1 LDFGDAVPAMAKF
14 YAPRRDEGREH
25 QPLRLAGKEYDK
37 GLSLYPRTA
46 IEYRVPSG
54 MKKFKAAAGIDD
66 AVRETGNARLAIS
79 ADGKTLFDRAIRGK
93 DTPIDL
99 DLDISGAKRLSILV
113 DYGDQFDAGDFLD
126 LADARMVK

>member
-1 LDFGDAVPAMAKF
+1 AVPAMAEF

-25 QPLRLAGKEYDK
+25 QPLRLAGKEYNK
-37 GLSLYPRTA
+37 GLSLYPRTT

-54 MKKFKAAAGIDD
+54 MKKFKAMAGIDE
-66 AVRETGNARLAIS
+66 AVRETGNVRLAIS
-79 ADGKTLFDRAIRGK
+79 ADGKTLFDRTIRGR
-93 DTPIDL
+93 DVSVDL

-126 LADARMVK
+126 LAEARMVK